1 MLNRIA
7 GWLLFL
13 QASYVASFFL
23 FAIAD
28 AISRGAVFA
37 ALTQTRAALHLSNN
51 FVRLT
56 DYIYYPMLYS
66 ASLNLALLLIF
77 FWSTLRR
84 QHAPSLSSDFF
95 NILNAVYIAGS
106 GWILFSALIS
116 ITHR

>member
-13 QASYVASFFL
+13 QASYVASFVV
-23 FAIAD
+23 FAVAD
-28 AISRGAVFA
+28 VISRGAVFA
-37 ALTQTRAALHLSNN
+37 VFTQTRAALHLNNN

-66 ASLNLALLLIF
+66 ASLNLALLLTF
-77 FWSTLRR
+77 FWSILRR
-84 QHAPSLSSDFF
+84 QHAPSISSDFF

-106 GWILFSALIS
+106 GWILFSAFIS
-116 ITHR
+116 IIHR